1 MDTPD
6 TRFSRISKLLVDRD
20 ETTTDAALA
29 QRQRY
34 IVTLRCGAD
43 LAGSYTLQLAALT
56 AASIANRCFPGAV
69 RLALGPGLATAPLL
83 LWPSFQQSFGEVLAS
98 LAGPNAMTSYT
109 DDHQSA
115 AVVFGNAEATD
126 RALRVTFDGWMAKV
140 GPAAGIE
147 RLQEREYCSLS
158 GILAASIAI
167 SELFLQCAEVSI
179 AAGRRTFALS
189 LWRPELPISDP
200 EALGIPVQ
208 FLPRRLWT
216 LGLGH
221 LGNAYLWSLATLPY
235 LDPGEVEFF
244 LNDYDKIEE
253 DNVETSL
260 LLSEGDIRE
269 YKTRACAAW
278 LKKRGFETR
287 LVERPFDSSFRR
299 RDDEPGVALC
309 GFDSNPARRDL
320 AGAQFLRIVESGLG
334 ETANNFDTISLHTLP
349 NPRPAAELWPDLPPD
364 EDSRRREHQERMA
377 RENNAYLHIN
387 HDECGRFQLA
397 GKSIA
402 VPFVGAAAAALVVAE
417 TIRLFHRGPVYTD
430 IKLALGALDTLAART
445 SGSYSDHDTAGLRYS
460 TARAM

>member
-69 RLALGPGLATAPLL
+69 RLALGPGLANAPLL

-115 AVVFGNAEATD
+115 AVVFGNAETTD
-126 RALRVTFDGWMAKV
+126 RALRVTFDGWMAKI

-430 IKLALGALDTLAART
+430 IKLALGALDTLATRT